1 MVLLVIM
8 VLLPGILFHMNYSLL
23 LNSKLKTYLFPKP
36 FSLVSLFLFVLGIS
50 IIIISSFFK
59 NNDSVTFFF

>member
-23 LNSKLKTYLFPKP
+23 LNSKLKTYLFLKP